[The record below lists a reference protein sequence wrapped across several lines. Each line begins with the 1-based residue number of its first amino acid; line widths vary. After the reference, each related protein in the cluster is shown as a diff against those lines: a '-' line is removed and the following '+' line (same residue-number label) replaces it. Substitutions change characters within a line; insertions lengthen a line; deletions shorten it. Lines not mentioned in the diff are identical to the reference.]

1 MVGVVA
7 TNPKE
12 LFAEHLRVLRGYAS
26 RVASQGDSLTG
37 DEEQEVKERLR
48 EFFAVGGILGLA
60 DKEMV
65 LLLYRGVWAVR
76 RGCDCMTC
84 TARRSNG

>member
-1 MVGVVA
+1 MVGVVV

-12 LFAEHLRVLRGYAS
+12 LFAEHLRVLRGYAKSVARQGES
-26 RVASQGDSLTG
+26 RTG
-37 DEEQEVKERLR
+37 SEEQEVKERLR
-48 EFFAVGGILGLA
+48 DFFAVGCLLGLT

-65 LLLYRGVWAVR
+65 LLLYRGVWAGE

-84 TARRSNG
+84 TAQRSNG

>member
-12 LFAEHLRVLRGYAS
+12 LFAEHLRVLRGYAK
-26 RVASQGDSLTG
+26 RVARQGEYLTG
-37 DEEQEVKERLR
+37 SEEQEVEERLR
-48 EFFAVGGILGLA
+48 EFFAVGGLLGLTN
-60 DKEMV
+60 KEMV
-65 LLLYRGVWAVR
+65 LLLYRGVWAEQR
-76 RGCDCMTC
+76 SCDCMTC

>member
-1 MVGVVA
+1 MAGVVA

-12 LFAEHLRVLRGYAS
+12 LFAEHLWVLRGYAR

-37 DEEQEVKERLR
+37 GEEQEVKERLR
-48 EFFAVGGILGLA
+48 EFFAVGGILGLT

-65 LLLYRGVWAVR
+65 LLVYRGVWTVQ
-76 RGCDCMTC
+76 RGCDCLAC
-84 TARRSNG
+84 TARRSNS